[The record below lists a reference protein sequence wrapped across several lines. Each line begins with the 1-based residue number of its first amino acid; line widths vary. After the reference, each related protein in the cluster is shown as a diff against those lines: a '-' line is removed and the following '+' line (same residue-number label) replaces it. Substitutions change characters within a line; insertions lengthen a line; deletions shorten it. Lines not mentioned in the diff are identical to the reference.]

1 MSYLVFDIETAAVPF
16 DTLEESQQEYLL
28 RGCRTDEEREKEKE
42 LMSLNPLTSQVVA
55 IGMLHVRS
63 HESDP
68 TGCIYTTGASTTE
81 EQKLPDGS
89 KWCEMSESDL
99 LRKWWEILA
108 HGRQNNGGY
117 HLVSFN
123 GRGFDAPFLMLR
135 SAMLRIRPSR
145 NLVDGTKFNYRMH
158 TDLQDELA
166 FYGYGKSGPNRR
178 FNFDF
183 YCKAFGIPSP
193 KGEGITGAEVPDF
206 YRAGRTREIAEYCM
220 RDVHATWE
228 LFKVWKEYL
237 CEESGGGG
245 EWGRG

>member
-1 MSYLVFDIETAAVPF
+1 MSYLVFDIETAALPF
-16 DTLEESQQEYLL
+16 ESFEQSQQEYLL
-28 RGCRTDEEREKEKE
+28 RGCSTDEEKQREID
-42 LMSLNPLTSQVVA
+42 LLSLNPLTSQVVA

-63 HESDP
+63 HDSEP
-68 TGCIYTTGASTTE
+68 VGCIYTTGQSTTTE
-81 EQKLPDGS
+81 ERLPDGS
-89 KWCEMSESDL
+89 KWCEMSEEDL
-99 LRKWWEILA
+99 LKKWWEVLA

-135 SAMLRIRPSR
+135 SAMLRVKPSR
-145 NLVDGTKFNYRMH
+145 NMMDGTKFNYRLH

-166 FYGYGKSGPNRR
+166 FKGFGKSGPNRR

-193 KGEGITGAEVPDF
+193 KGEGITGADVPEF
-206 YRAGRTREIAEYCM
+206 FRAGRTREIAEYCM

-228 LFKVWKEYL
+228 LFRIWREFL
-237 CEESGGGG
+237 SETNGMG
-245 EWGRG
+245 E